1 VEKMWGNTVYDTDD
15 LILELVHIGRAG
27 EGKVRAQ
34 NGANFVHGSK
44 KRVREI
50 GRKLDRLGGIDLMVA
65 ARGAVQS
72 HLGRSAAQHLEA
84 TWRGIGQ
91 WEADIGGL

>member
-1 VEKMWGNTVYDTDD
+1 METSLGSSVYDMDD
-15 LILELVHIGRAG
+15 LILELVHIGRTG
-27 EGKVRAQ
+27 EGKIHAR
-34 NGANFVHGSK
+34 NGANFVNGST

-72 HLGRSAAQHLEA
+72 HLGRRAAQRLEA
-84 TWRGIGQ
+84 VWGGIGE
-91 WEADIGGL
+91 WEA